1 MVNLHPS
8 QTPRGAPE
16 GHFLGALLAL
26 SEPPPA
32 GGGQAERPRAG
43 PHARAPATPPPRAQ
57 GRRGVTRG
65 DKGPTPAPGA
75 SRLRWP
81 GGARR
86 ISGLGARGGARL
98 PVAFKGVFGG
108 GEGSGAGRVRV
119 RLGARRRE
127 GREERE

>member
-8 QTPRGAPE
+8 QAPRGAPE

-81 GGARR
+81 GGCAPHF
-86 ISGLGARGGARL
+86 GARGA
-98 PVAFKGVFGG
+98 GG
-108 GEGSGAGRVRV
+108 SPAPGC
-119 RLGARRRE
+119 L
-127 GREERE
+127 